1 MQLPHFHF
9 LPLSAPLTR
18 REGEGEGAASDAPQ
32 GSWRTEAKGRKE
44 GGEGPREDGKGE
56 MESLMAILF
65 LRRMNP
71 NPTPFEEGTSKP
83 LLQADFALVV
93 M

>member
-1 MQLPHFHF
+1 M
-9 LPLSAPLTR
+9 SGGK
-18 REGEGEGAASDAPQ
+18 EGRAE
-32 GSWRTEAKGRKE
+32 KGKE

-71 NPTPFEEGTSKP
+71 TPFEEGTSKP

>member
-1 MQLPHFHF
+1 M
-9 LPLSAPLTR
+9 S
-18 REGEGEGAASDAPQ
+18 GQ
-32 GSWRTEAKGRKE
+32 GRAEKGKE
-44 GGEGPREDGKGE
+44 GREDGKGE

-65 LRRMNP
+65 LRRM

>member
-1 MQLPHFHF
+1 M
-9 LPLSAPLTR
+9 SVGKAGR
-18 REGEGEGAASDAPQ
+18 R
-32 GSWRTEAKGRKE
+32 RGRKE
-44 GGEGPREDGKGE
+44 GREDGKGE

-65 LRRMNP
+65 LRRM